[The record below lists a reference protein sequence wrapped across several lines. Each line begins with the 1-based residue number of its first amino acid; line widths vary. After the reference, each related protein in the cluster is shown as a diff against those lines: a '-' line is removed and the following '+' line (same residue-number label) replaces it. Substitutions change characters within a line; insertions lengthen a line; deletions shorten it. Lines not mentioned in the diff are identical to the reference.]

1 MDPVALESVF
11 AQWLSATQEMLHAAP
26 LAPLLLLCGAAL
38 AGLLVL
44 LVGLGLRRRR
54 ALAQSFQALAADAL
68 ARNNEGF
75 LALAAERF
83 RALQD
88 SSLADWGGRQRAIEE
103 VVTPLRDALER
114 YQREALDLERVRAEH
129 GGQLGEQLRSLA
141 SQTSELAQALRSP
154 GSRGRW
160 GELTLRRTVE
170 LAGLS
175 EHCDFAEQVTLGSGA
190 GSARPD
196 LVVRLPGGR
205 DIAIDAKAPLDA
217 YLEAVEASCPEARA
231 QALARHADH
240 VKRHVVALAGR
251 SYPERLGRGP
261 EFVVLFLPHEGFL
274 GAAVEHDRGLVA
286 DALAQGVVV
295 ATPATLYAL
304 LASVAHGWRE
314 QRLADGARHVLD
326 VAREMERRLGGLA
339 GHLGRLGS
347 ALERSVA
354 HFNTT
359 VGAFESRVLPQ
370 ARRLSELG
378 AGGREELEAP
388 SRLELAPR
396 SVAAVE
402 EA

>member
-1 MDPVALESVF
+1 MDASTLGTELAAWWNALG
-11 AQWLSATQEMLHAAP
+11 APAALLGAG
-26 LAPLLLLCGAAL
+26 LALAAL
-38 AGLLVL
+38 AWLAA
-44 LVGLGLRRRR
+44 RRQR
-54 ALAQSFQALAADAL
+54 ALRDAFQALAADAL
-68 ARNNEGF
+68 RHNNEGF

-88 SSLADWGGRQRAIEE
+88 ASSADWSGRRESIEA

-114 YQREALDLERVRAEH
+114 YQREAQEIERTRAQQGGQMSEQVRA
-129 GGQLGEQLRSLA
+129 LA
-141 SQTSELAQALRSP
+141 AQTADLAHALRAP

-175 EHCDFAEQVTLGSGA
+175 AHCDFSEQVALGAGS

-205 DIAIDAKAPLDA
+205 DIAVDAKAPLDA
-217 YLEAVEASCPEARA
+217 YLDAVQAKCPEERE
-231 QALARHADH
+231 QALARHAGH
-240 VKRHVVALAGR
+240 VKRHVEALAARG
-251 SYPERLGRGP
+251 YAERLERSP

-274 GAAVEHDRGLVA
+274 GAAVEHDNGLVA
-286 DALAQGVVV
+286 DALERGVVI

-304 LASVAHGWRE
+304 LAAVAHGWRE
-314 QRLADGARHVLD
+314 QRLADGARRVLE
-326 VAREMERRLGGLA
+326 VAREMERRLVGLT

-354 HFNTT
+354 HFNGT

-370 ARRLSELG
+370 ARKLRELG
-378 AGGREELEAP
+378 AGGRDELEAP
-388 SRLELAPR
+388 VRLELAPR
-396 SVAAVE
+396 PVSELEIAGDAAG
-402 EA
+402 

>member
-1 MDPVALESVF
+1 METDFAHWLAASRALLAAQPLVLLMLGLVAGIG
-11 AQWLSATQEMLHAAP
+11 
-26 LAPLLLLCGAAL
+26 LLAAL
-38 AGLLVL
+38 ALLS
-44 LVGLGLRRRR
+44 LRRRR
-54 ALAQSFQALAADAL
+54 ALEQSFQALAADAL
-68 ARNNEGF
+68 ARNNDGF

-88 SSLADWGGRQRAIEE
+88 ASSVDWGGRQRAIEE
-103 VVTPLRDALER
+103 VVGPLRESLER
-114 YQREALDLERVRAEH
+114 YQRESSELERLRAEH
-129 GGQLGEQLRSLA
+129 GGRMGEQLRALA
-141 SQTSELAQALRSP
+141 SQTSELAQALRAP

-175 EHCDFAEQVTLGSGA
+175 EHCDFAEQVVLGSGA

-205 DIAIDAKAPLDA
+205 EIAIDAKAPLDA
-217 YLEAVEASCPEARA
+217 YLEAVEATGEDTRA
-231 QALARHADH
+231 HALARHADC
-240 VKRHVVALAGR
+240 VKRHISALAGR
-251 SYPERLGRGP
+251 AYPERLGRGP
-261 EFVVLFLPHEGFL
+261 DFVVLFLPHEGFL

-286 DALAQGVVV
+286 DALALGVVV

-314 QRLADGARHVLD
+314 QRMADGARRVLD

-359 VGAFESRVLPQ
+359 VGAFESRVMPQ

-378 AGGREELEAP
+378 AGGREELETP
-388 SRLELAPR
+388 TRLELAPR
-396 SVAAVE
+396 SVAAAE
-402 EA
+402 E

>member
-1 MDPVALESVF
+1 MDSTIALWT
-11 AQWLSATQEMLHAAP
+11 AATWSALGQPTAAVVLLGIA
-26 LAPLLLLCGAAL
+26 LAAAAL
-38 AGLLVL
+38 VW
-44 LVGLGLRRRR
+44 LGTRRER
-54 ALAQSFQALAADAL
+54 AVRDAFQALAADAL

-88 SSLADWGGRQRAIEE
+88 ASSADWSGRRQAIEE

-114 YQREALDLERVRAEH
+114 YQREAQEQERARALQGGQMSEQVRA
-129 GGQLGEQLRSLA
+129 LA
-141 SQTSELAQALRSP
+141 SQTAELAHALRAP

-175 EHCDFAEQVTLGSGA
+175 EHCDFDEQVVLGSGA

-196 LVVRLPGGR
+196 LLVRLPGGR

-217 YLEAVEASCPEARA
+217 YLEAVEAKCPEERA
-231 QALARHADH
+231 QALARHAGH
-240 VKRHVVALAGR
+240 VKRHIETLAGR
-251 SYPERLGRGP
+251 GYAQRLERSP
-261 EFVVLFLPHEGFL
+261 DFVVLFLPHEGFL
-274 GAAVEHDRGLVA
+274 GAAVEHDSALVA
-286 DALAQGVVV
+286 DALARGVVI

-304 LASVAHGWRE
+304 LAAVAQGWRE
-314 QRLADGARHVLD
+314 QRLADGARRVLE
-326 VAREMERRLGGLA
+326 VAQELERRLGGLA

-354 HFNTT
+354 HFNGT

-370 ARRLSELG
+370 ARRLRELG
-378 AGGREELEAP
+378 AGGRDELEAP
-388 SRLELAPR
+388 ARLELAPR
-396 SVAAVE
+396 PVSEPEAAGD
-402 EA
+402 AAG

>member
-1 MDPVALESVF
+1 METLQTLSGRLSDPWVWAGFAVLAVLCVAL
-11 AQWLSATQEMLHAAP
+11 AAWRSRAHR
-26 LAPLLLLCGAAL
+26 LA
-38 AGLLVL
+38 
-44 LVGLGLRRRR
+44 
-54 ALAQSFQALAADAL
+54 FQALAADAL

-75 LALAAERF
+75 LALASERF
-83 RALQD
+83 RALADASQ
-88 SSLADWGGRQRAIEE
+88 ADWGGRQRALEE
-103 VVTPLRDALER
+103 LLSPLRDTLER
-114 YQREALDLERVRAEH
+114 YQKEARELERARDEQ
-129 GGQLGEQLRSLA
+129 GGQLGEQIRALA
-141 SQTSELAQALRSP
+141 AQTGELAHALRAP

-175 EHCDFAEQVTLGSGA
+175 EHCDFSEQVTLGAGA

-217 YLEAVEASCPEARA
+217 YLEAVEAKSPEEREA
-231 QALARHADH
+231 ALARHAEH
-240 VKRHVVALAGR
+240 VKRHVTTLAARG
-251 SYPERLGRGP
+251 YAERLGRSP

-274 GAAVEHDRGLVA
+274 GAAVEHDTALVA
-286 DALAQGVVV
+286 DALARGVVV

-314 QRLADGARHVLD
+314 QRLADGARRVLE

-339 GHLGRLGS
+339 GHLGRLGG

-354 HFNTT
+354 HFNAT

-378 AGGREELEAP
+378 AGGSEELEPPA
-388 SRLELAPR
+388 RLDLAPR